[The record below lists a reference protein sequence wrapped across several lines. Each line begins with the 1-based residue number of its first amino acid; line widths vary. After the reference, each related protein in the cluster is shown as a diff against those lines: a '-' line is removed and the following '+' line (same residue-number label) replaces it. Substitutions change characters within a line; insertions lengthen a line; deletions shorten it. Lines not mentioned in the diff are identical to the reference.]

1 MIDVNTE
8 NVPSLSRKVHVT
20 VDSYRNKP
28 DRFSPRGCALSLP
41 ATVPRGFPP
50 LLASARLS
58 FFEQSSLLPG
68 PSDVGYKKCRK
79 KRVGGEK
86 KVGETL

>member
-1 MIDVNTE
+1 MFMIDSDTAD
-8 NVPSLSRKVHVT
+8 LSASRL
-20 VDSYRNKP
+20 
-28 DRFSPRGCALSLP
+28 RFI
-41 ATVPRGFPP
+41 VPRSFSL

-68 PSDVGYKKCRK
+68 PSDVCYKKCKK
-79 KRVGGEK
+79 KRERGERNDGEK